1 MPQNTLVFLT
11 FSVRFSPNHKIWVCC
26 SCSVYSVWKLTQLVL
41 QYTVPG
47 SSQVM
52 LLQFIT
58 INCFILE
65 QTILM
70 RQSGFKLIQKR
81 HNWKVSS
88 LFVLFLL
95 TRFYDMT
102 RLQIALF
109 MINWQLCKLYM
120 LKAICC
126 TSCSGKKPLNEI
138 FSARGMWGISCM
150 GPAMSVPF
158 QASHGCGGRGEKRP
172 SDPKTFN
179 CSRLSLQG
187 VRENDSCSWGQ
198 FSSRMRKHMRKT

>member
-1 MPQNTLVFLT
+1 MPLQPLTLPNTFT
-11 FSVRFSPNHKIWVCC
+11 CHKILWFCWLSQLGFPKTKKPGCTVATVYTQYESWFNFCC
-26 SCSVYSVWKLTQLVL
+26 STLY
-41 QYTVPG
+41 QYPG

-120 LKAICC
+120 LKTICC
-126 TSCSGKKPLNEI
+126 TSCSGKNSEMKSSLPGACEASIAWVLSWVSH
-138 FSARGMWGISCM
+138 FRYPMAM
-150 GPAMSVPF
+150 GA
-158 QASHGCGGRGEKRP
+158 
-172 SDPKTFN
+172 
-179 CSRLSLQG
+179 G
-187 VRENDSCSWGQ
+187 VRKDHLIQKPNCL
-198 FSSRMRKHMRKT
+198 

>member
-1 MPQNTLVFLT
+1 MSVSVDHNSTLRNKYVAEGDWKALMGGKLLHFHYLLWLVSPLQVLTLANTYMCHKILWFLWLFQFT
-11 FSVRFSPNHKIWVCC
+11 NSPNRKIWVH
-26 SCSVYSVWKLTQLVL
+26 SSYSVYLVWKLNQLLL
-41 QYTVPG
+41 QYTAQG
-47 SSQVM
+47 SSQVK

-70 RQSGFKLIQKR
+70 RQSGFKLIQKH

-126 TSCSGKKPLNEI
+126 TSCSG
-138 FSARGMWGISCM
+138 
-150 GPAMSVPF
+150 
-158 QASHGCGGRGEKRP
+158 EK
-172 SDPKTFN
+172 S
-179 CSRLSLQG
+179 
-187 VRENDSCSWGQ
+187 
-198 FSSRMRKHMRKT
+198 

>member
-1 MPQNTLVFLT
+1 MKNSYVLNGLVLKIWLKQPNVSLYRCYLWVLSKNVAEWDRRDLMGGRLLNFHYLLFFSYASTASDLAQYLHMSLYTLVFLI
-11 FSVRFSPNHKIWVCC
+11 FLIKFPPNHKTWVCC
-26 SCSVYSVWKLTQLVL
+26 SYSVYSVWKLSQLLL

-126 TSCSGKKPLNEI
+126 TSCSGKN
-138 FSARGMWGISCM
+138 S
-150 GPAMSVPF
+150 
-158 QASHGCGGRGEKRP
+158 
-172 SDPKTFN
+172 
-179 CSRLSLQG
+179 
-187 VRENDSCSWGQ
+187 
-198 FSSRMRKHMRKT
+198 

>member
-1 MPQNTLVFLT
+1 MMAVCFAWYHPYKPWHAIKYSHFTD
-11 FSVRFSPNHKIWVCC
+11 FSVNYTPNHNICLCC
-26 SCSVYSVWKLTQLVL
+26 SYSLYSAWKMTQLLL
-41 QYTVPG
+41 QCTVPG

-70 RQSGFKLIQKR
+70 RQSGFKLIPKH

-126 TSCSGKKPLNEI
+126 TSCSGEKP
-138 FSARGMWGISCM
+138 
-150 GPAMSVPF
+150 
-158 QASHGCGGRGEKRP
+158 
-172 SDPKTFN
+172 
-179 CSRLSLQG
+179 
-187 VRENDSCSWGQ
+187 
-198 FSSRMRKHMRKT
+198 

>member
-1 MPQNTLVFLT
+1 MKNSYALNGSTLKVWLKRPSVGLRRSLFNTQGSDGRQVTRFSLFALVGFTPASSDVTQHLHVPWNTLVSLT
-11 FSVRFSPNHKIWVCC
+11 FSVNCPPNHKIWVR
-26 SCSVYSVWKLTQLVL
+26 SSYGIYLLRKLTRLL
-41 QYTVPG
+41 PQYTVPG
-47 SSQVM
+47 SSQVK

-70 RQSGFKLIQKR
+70 RKSGFKLIQKR
-81 HNWKVSS
+81 RNWKVSS

-126 TSCSGKKPLNEI
+126 TSCSG
-138 FSARGMWGISCM
+138 
-150 GPAMSVPF
+150 
-158 QASHGCGGRGEKRP
+158 EK
-172 SDPKTFN
+172 S
-179 CSRLSLQG
+179 
-187 VRENDSCSWGQ
+187 
-198 FSSRMRKHMRKT
+198 

>member
-1 MPQNTLVFLT
+1 MARATQCLSLDRYSIIRSKYLAEGDRRPQAGGRLLDFHYLLWLVSPLQAQMLPNTCTIHKMLWFQWF
-11 FSVRFSPNHKIWVCC
+11 FSVNCPPNHKIWVR
-26 SCSVYSVWKLTQLVL
+26 SGYSIYSLWNLTQLLL

-70 RQSGFKLIQKR
+70 RQSGFKLIQKH

-126 TSCSGKKPLNEI
+126 TSCSG
-138 FSARGMWGISCM
+138 
-150 GPAMSVPF
+150 
-158 QASHGCGGRGEKRP
+158 EK
-172 SDPKTFN
+172 S
-179 CSRLSLQG
+179 
-187 VRENDSCSWGQ
+187 
-198 FSSRMRKHMRKT
+198 